1 MNGSQ
6 TSFQYQHKS
15 VMTEEICSA
24 LIDVPPGVILDA
36 TVGGGGHTLALLE
49 LRDDWNVV
57 GVDRDQVAIEA
68 ASGMIADYKDR
79 CILRQSEFVD
89 FPKVLQ
95 ELDVKE
101 LSGFVFDLGVSS
113 VHFDVAERGFSY
125 TKEGPLDMRM
135 DQQQSLTA
143 YEVINEYS
151 EPDLNRII
159 KMYGDERF
167 SRRITTA
174 IANQRPITNTLELA
188 EIIKSAIP
196 APARRT
202 GGHPAKR
209 TFQAVRIE
217 VNSELKQLSGTLME
231 AVKWLVPKGRG
242 VVLSYHSG
250 EDRIVKKIFREAED
264 GGCICPSRLPC
275 VCGAISLAKAVN
287 KKVINPSKEEVT
299 SNHRS
304 SSALFRSIERL
315 CIDESGAES

>member
-1 MNGSQ
+1 
-6 TSFQYQHKS
+6 
-15 VMTEEICSA
+15 MTEEICSA
-24 LIDVPPGVILDA
+24 LVDVPSGVILDA

-49 LRDDWNVV
+49 LRDDWRIV

-68 ASGMIADYKDR
+68 VSEKILDYEDR
-79 CILRQSEFVD
+79 CTLRQSEFAD
-89 FPKVLQ
+89 FPKILQ

-113 VHFDVAERGFSY
+113 VHFDIAERGFSY

-174 IANQRPITNTLELA
+174 IANQRPINNTLDLA

-217 VNSELKQLSGTLME
+217 VNSELKQLSETLME
-231 AVKWLVPKGRG
+231 AVKWLAPKGRG

-250 EDRIVKKIFREAED
+250 EDRIVKRVFREAED
-264 GGCICPSRLPC
+264 GGCACPSQLPC
-275 VCGAISLAKAVN
+275 VCGAVALGKALN
-287 KKVINPSKEEVT
+287 KKVRIPSKEEIN

-304 SSALFRSIERL
+304 SSALFRSIERFHTEE
-315 CIDESGAES
+315 IGAES

>member
-1 MNGSQ
+1 
-6 TSFQYQHKS
+6 
-15 VMTEEICSA
+15 MTEEVCSA
-24 LIDVPPGVILDA
+24 LLDVPSGVILDA

-49 LRDDWNVV
+49 LRDDWKVV
-57 GVDRDQVAIEA
+57 GIDRDQIAIEA
-68 ASGMIADYKDR
+68 AGKKTSGYEGR

-89 FPKVLQ
+89 FPKVLK
-95 ELDVKE
+95 ELAINE

-113 VHFDVAERGFSY
+113 VHFDVADRGFSY

-143 YEVINEYS
+143 HEVINEYP
-151 EPDLNRII
+151 EPELNRII

-174 IANQRPITNTLELA
+174 IANQRPITNTLDLA

-196 APARRT
+196 APARRS

-231 AVKWLVPKGRG
+231 AVKWLAPKGRG

-287 KKVINPSKEEVT
+287 KKVINPSSEEVT
-299 SNHRS
+299 NNHRS
-304 SSALFRSIERL
+304 SSALFRAIERL
-315 CIDESGAES
+315 HPDESGTES